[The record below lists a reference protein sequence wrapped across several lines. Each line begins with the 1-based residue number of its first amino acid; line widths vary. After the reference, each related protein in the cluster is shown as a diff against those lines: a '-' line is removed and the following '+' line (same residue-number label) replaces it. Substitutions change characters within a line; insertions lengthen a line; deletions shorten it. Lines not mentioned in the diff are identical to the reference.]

1 IQRVVE
7 VNANIEGRD
16 LGSAASEIKQAIAEV
31 LKTLPSTSKIFLR
44 GQNEVMETSF
54 GLLGF
59 GLILAIVLCYAV
71 LVVLFQSWI
80 DPFIIMMAV
89 PGALIGIL
97 WTLTLTGTTINVVS
111 LMGAIMS
118 VGIGVSNSILIV
130 SFANDL
136 RGVDE
141 SITPFQAVIDAG
153 KTRLR

>member
-1 IQRVVE
+1 MLTASAR
-7 VNANIEGRD
+7 R
-16 LGSAASEIKQAIAEV
+16 GSGAAEIKQAIAEV
-31 LKTLPSTSKIFLR
+31 QKTLPSTSKIFLR

-71 LVVLFQSWI
+71 LVILFQSWI

-97 WTLTLTGTTINVVS
+97 WTLTITGTTINVAS

-118 VGIGVSNSILIV
+118 VGIAVSN
-130 SFANDL
+130 
-136 RGVDE
+136 
-141 SITPFQAVIDAG
+141 
-153 KTRLR
+153 